1 MDAVLKMKSF
11 AVVSAFL
18 ALALLAVPSAA
29 SAHAFPQVEQP
40 AAGSTLASSPA
51 QVSIEFDAP
60 IESLF
65 SKLDVIDSTGHNQDQ
80 GKPHVEGNRR
90 MLTVKLKPL
99 KPGDYTVRWSV
110 VAEDGHR
117 TEGSYTFTVKPGP

>member
-1 MDAVLKMKSF
+1 MRPAYL
-11 AVVSAFL
+11 VSPFL
-18 ALALLAVPSAA
+18 AVALLAVPSAA
-29 SAHAFPQVEQP
+29 SAHAFPEAEQP
-40 AAGSTLASSPA
+40 AADSTLASPPA

-65 SKLDVIDSTGHNQDQ
+65 SKLDVIDSAGHNHDQ
-80 GKPHVEGNRR
+80 GKPRVEGSRR
-90 MLTVKLKPL
+90 TLTVKLKPL

-117 TEGSYTFTVKPGP
+117 TEGSYIFTVKSGP